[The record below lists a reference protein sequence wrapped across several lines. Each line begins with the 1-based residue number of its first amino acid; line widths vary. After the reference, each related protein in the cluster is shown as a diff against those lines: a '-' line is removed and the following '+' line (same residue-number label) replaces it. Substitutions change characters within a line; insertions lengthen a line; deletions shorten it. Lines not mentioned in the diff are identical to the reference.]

1 MFTFRLFHKTDQR
14 LSRLPQA
21 VRELA
26 ETSTKDLN
34 ILAGLLSSCSNR
46 GVLSSAGFWQ
56 GGPVAAGETK
66 RAGIFETS
74 NPLIRCQKSTRK
86 VARVSVVLPSYFR
99 IHKLEMKM
107 VRMWGHLNLIDMK
120 V

>member
-1 MFTFRLFHKTDQR
+1 M
-14 LSRLPQA
+14 
-21 VRELA
+21 RELA

-34 ILAGLLSSCSNR
+34 IWRVCS
-46 GVLSSAGFWQ
+46 VLVQIVACCSAGFWQ

-99 IHKLEMKM
+99 IVYTVGL
-107 VRMWGHLNLIDMK
+107 
-120 V
+120 

>member
-1 MFTFRLFHKTDQR
+1 M
-14 LSRLPQA
+14 
-21 VRELA
+21 RELA

-34 ILAGLLSSCSNR
+34 IWRVCS
-46 GVLSSAGFWQ
+46 VLVQIVACCSAGFWQ

-99 IHKLEMKM
+99 IIGQIIGGDYRKFCGLLRIHELYT
-107 VRMWGHLNLIDMK
+107 
-120 V
+120 

>member
-1 MFTFRLFHKTDQR
+1 M
-14 LSRLPQA
+14 
-21 VRELA
+21 RELA

-46 GVLSSAGFWQ
+46 GVLSSAGFRQ

-99 IHKLEMKM
+99 IYGYGYEIKCQSKS
-107 VRMWGHLNLIDMK
+107 V
-120 V
+120 